1 MKQESEKIVFFDEFA
16 VYDRPS
22 IFYGWAE
29 KNTRPQVP
37 SNERGRRNKLNGM
50 LAVDA
55 LTGEEYL
62 KLKEKSKTEDVSNYF
77 AELALDCVTQ
87 GFNKLSVI
95 LDNNSTHKK
104 KMQEQLSE
112 HLSKLN
118 IQNKILVEFIY
129 TPPYSPDFNL
139 AEYLIHL
146 LRLQLLH
153 HLPVG
158 MNIQQ
163 VVEKLEN
170 YFNFF
175 QLQTPEQI
183 KNIIQ
188 HIYTLV

>member
-153 HLPVG
+153 HLPLG

-183 KNIIQ
+183 QNIIQ